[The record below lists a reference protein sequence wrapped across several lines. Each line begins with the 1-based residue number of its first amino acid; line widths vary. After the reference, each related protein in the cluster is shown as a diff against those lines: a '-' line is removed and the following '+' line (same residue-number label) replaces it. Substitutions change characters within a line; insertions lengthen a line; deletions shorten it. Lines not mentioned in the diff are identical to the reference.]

1 MQNKD
6 YSWNPSTCICENS
19 TYLES
24 TADTS
29 AIKCDEF
36 IFVMDIV
43 LTKMTNTKATN
54 VSKKCQ
60 SKKVRVLYFAYSFIS
75 DHITIDNYFICYN
88 ANHR

>member
-29 AIKCDEF
+29 AIECDEF
-36 IFVMDIV
+36 IFVMDI
-43 LTKMTNTKATN
+43 L
-54 VSKKCQ
+54 
-60 SKKVRVLYFAYSFIS
+60 
-75 DHITIDNYFICYN
+75 ITCN
-88 ANHR
+88 

>member
-1 MQNKD
+1 MQNQD

-19 TYLES
+19 TYVES

-29 AIKCDEF
+29 AIECDVF

-43 LTKMTNTKATN
+43 STKMTNTTATN

-60 SKKVRVLYFAYSFIS
+60 SKKVSAIFYIQFY
-75 DHITIDNYFICYN
+75 
-88 ANHR
+88 